1 MRKVKKCLLV
11 LGLFLTACSQGGGG
25 GSSASPNGGVIKNN
39 SGEVSEWQ
47 SAALGQEGH
56 GGDAIVCFSIPIEN
70 ALYKINT
77 KPDNNCVP
85 PGPCSDS
92 QNSTSPMD
100 PNSPSSGIVWRMT
113 DAGRKAIQSAK
124 PLEQYLGERIAS
136 KKVIIDQLNQ
146 MSLQDGYEKIL
157 APFTKLPS
165 AFNRVSEMH
174 QKLGWLNEDGI
185 SSEYGLMDIN
195 DSGFVNENEIDK
207 SHCKELQAVVR
218 RDNQL
223 WYDADIVSHFDNAGR
238 VLIQLHEEI
247 YAWGKAQDK
256 INWEVPGQPAHE
268 TSTKTRRLILKIL
281 DQDADV
287 KHLNENL
294 KALGF
299 STMYWETQFNVP
311 TAVGLYM
318 DTDSCV
324 AEQQYLK
331 DFFKGG
337 GYGSDFWL
345 AVEGLFST
353 RYLKSSRA
361 EPILQLRNNYPDALS
376 NMIALTMSS
385 GGSYGNFATE
395 IMKLQKVFELPE
407 SCQGSKF

>member
-1 MRKVKKCLLV
+1 MKKFTKCLLV
-11 LGLFLTACSQGGGG
+11 LSLSLTACNQGGGG
-25 GSSASPNGGVIKNN
+25 GSSATPGGGVVKGN
-39 SGEVSEWQ
+39 SGEVAEWQ

-56 GGDAIVCFSIPIEN
+56 GGDAIVCFRIPIES
-70 ALYKINT
+70 ALYQINT
-77 KPDNNCVP
+77 KPDNNTCA
-85 PGPCSDS
+85 PGGSCSDGQS
-92 QNSTSPMD
+92 SVSPTD
-100 PNSPSSGIVWRMT
+100 PNSPSSGIIWRMT

-165 AFNRVSEMH
+165 AFSRISEMH
-174 QKLGWLNEDGI
+174 RKLGWLNEDGI
-185 SSEYGLMDIN
+185 SSEYGLMYIN

-207 SHCKELQAVVR
+207 THCKELQAVVR

-247 YAWGKAQDK
+247 YTWGKAQDK

-281 DQDADV
+281 DPGMDEKLV
-287 KHLNENL
+287 NENL

-311 TAVGLYM
+311 TVVGFHM
-318 DTDSCV
+318 DADSCM

-331 DFFKGG
+331 SFFEACSGDLDFQ
-337 GYGSDFWL
+337 L
-345 AVEGLFST
+345 QAERLFSN

-376 NMIALTMSS
+376 NMIAFTM
-385 GGSYGNFATE
+385 GNEHFATSE
-395 IMKLQKVFELPE
+395 IMKLQEIFKRPE
-407 SCQGSKF
+407 SCQGRF